1 METERR
7 LETLGI
13 VLPRA
18 PSPVA
23 NYVRAVRSG
32 PWMFV
37 AGQGPLR
44 DGEVVWRGRVGAE
57 LTEAQGREAAR
68 LAAMNAVAILKAEL
82 GDLDRVRRIVK
93 LTGWVRAVE
102 GFARQPMVI
111 DGASDLFVE
120 VFGERGRHARSAV
133 ASPDLPF
140 GIPVEV
146 EIVAEVA
153 GDPAA

>member
-13 VLPRA
+13 VLPQA

-32 PWMFV
+32 PWLFV

-68 LAAMNAVAILKAEL
+68 LAAMNAVSILKAEL

>member
-13 VLPRA
+13 VLPQA

-32 PWMFV
+32 SWLFV

-68 LAAMNAVAILKAEL
+68 LAAMNAVSILKAEL

>member
-1 METERR
+1 MEVERR
-7 LETLGI
+7 LRERGI
-13 VLPRA
+13 ELPA
-18 PSPVA
+18 AASPVA

-32 PWMFV
+32 PWLFV

-68 LAAMNAVAILKAEL
+68 LAALNAVAILAAEL

-102 GFARQPMVI
+102 GFARQPFVI

-146 EIVAEVA
+146 EIVAEVDD
-153 GDPAA
+153 GSPP

>member
-13 VLPRA
+13 VLPQA

-32 PWMFV
+32 PWLFV

-68 LAAMNAVAILKAEL
+68 LAAMNAVSILKAEL

-93 LTGWVRAVE
+93 LTGWV
-102 GFARQPMVI
+102 
-111 DGASDLFVE
+111 
-120 VFGERGRHARSAV
+120 
-133 ASPDLPF
+133 
-140 GIPVEV
+140 
-146 EIVAEVA
+146 
-153 GDPAA
+153 PA